1 MGIFLMVGDELISLS
16 LYCGIGCHY
25 PIPFLGPLDI
35 WDAWAMT
42 FGVEVAIMLATLLII
57 TSEKN

>member
-1 MGIFLMVGDELISLS
+1 MVGDELISLS

-57 TSEKN
+57 TGEKN